1 MQKIS
6 KFFIITAAACSLLLL
21 NACKKNEYKPF
32 NDPYFHIHVGNQDSI
47 TVRYDRK
54 DEVDYKVYMSA
65 ALQYTLIQV
74 QYEIIAGNGLQEGRD
89 YVLKTPGNT
98 LSFAPGLFEKPIRI
112 AWLESPLDPQKNN
125 TLIIR
130 LTGNSK
136 NFGVGLPGPDK
147 RQKQLVI
154 TKTTN

>member
-1 MQKIS
+1 MKKIYS
-6 KFFIITAAACSLLLL
+6 ALFIFSLACTSMLL
-21 NACKKNEYKPF
+21 NSCSKNEYKPF
-32 NDPYFHIHVGNQDSI
+32 ANPYFHIHVGNKDSI
-47 TVRYDRK
+47 TVKYDRK
-54 DEVDYKVYMSA
+54 DEVDYKVYLSA
-65 ALQYTLIQV
+65 ELQYTLVQV
-74 QYEIIAGNGLQEGRD
+74 QYEIIVGNGLLEGRD
-89 YVLKTPGNT
+89 YVLKTTGNT
-98 LSFAPGLFEKPIRI
+98 LSFAPGLFEKTIRI

-147 RQKQLVI
+147 KQKQLVI